1 MSLSDLGRLLATER
15 DAAIGTIT
23 ALAKAI
29 EARDRHTGAHI
40 ERVQEYSVAIARQL
54 GLDEETI
61 WRVGVGAMLHD
72 LGKIGVPDAVLNK
85 RAELTPAE
93 TEIMRRHPVI
103 GAGLLEADPAL
114 TIALP
119 AVLHHHERWDGDGYP
134 HGLSGERI
142 SLEGRIVCV
151 ADAYDAMVSD
161 RPYRSRL
168 AEARALERIAEGMG
182 SQFDPEVARAFLALP
197 ASVLRPQQET
207 RRFVRLAPVAAAA

>member
-15 DAAIGTIT
+15 EAAIGTIT

-40 ERVQEYSVAIARQL
+40 ERVQEYSVAIARQM

-61 WRVGVGAMLHD
+61 WRVGVGAVLHD

-85 RAELTPAE
+85 RGVLTASE
-93 TEIMRRHPVI
+93 TEVMRRHPVI

-114 TIALP
+114 SIALP
-119 AVLHHHERWDGDGYP
+119 AVLHHHERWDGMGYP
-134 HGLSGERI
+134 HGLAGDRI
-142 SLEGRIVCV
+142 SLEGRIVSV

-168 AEARALERIAEGMG
+168 VAAGAVERIAVGMG
-182 SQFDPEVARAFLALP
+182 TQFDPEVARAFLRLP
-197 ASVLRPQQET
+197 QSVLRAHEDT
-207 RRFVRLAPVAAAA
+207 RRFTRLAPVAA

>member
-1 MSLSDLGRLLATER
+1 MSLSTLGRLLATER
-15 DAAIGTIT
+15 SAALGTIT
-23 ALAKAI
+23 TLAKAI

-40 ERVQEYSVAIARQL
+40 ERVREYSLAIARQL
-54 GLDEETI
+54 ELNEEEI

-72 LGKIGVPDAVLNK
+72 LGKIGVPDAILNK
-85 RAELTPAE
+85 RGELTPMEAE
-93 TEIMRRHPVI
+93 VMRRHPMI

-119 AVLHHHERWDGDGYP
+119 AVLHHHERWDGSGYP

-168 AEARALERIAEGMG
+168 AEAGALERIEAGIG
-182 SQFDPEVARAFLALP
+182 TQFDPEVARAFLALP
-197 ASVLRPQQET
+197 GSVLRPRQDA
-207 RRFVRLAPVAAAA
+207 RRFVRLATIAA

>member
-54 GLDEETI
+54 GLDEETV
-61 WRVGVGAMLHD
+61 WRVGVGAVLHD

-85 RAELTPAE
+85 RGELTSSEAE
-93 TEIMRRHPVI
+93 VMRRHPVI

-114 TIALP
+114 SIALP
-119 AVLHHHERWDGDGYP
+119 AVLHHHERWDGMGYP
-134 HGLSGERI
+134 HGLAGDRI
-142 SLEGRIVCV
+142 SLEGRIVSV

-168 AEARALERIAEGMG
+168 AAAGALERIAVGIG
-182 SQFDPEVARAFLALP
+182 TQFDPEVARAFLSLP
-197 ASVLRPQQET
+197 ASVLRAHEDT
-207 RRFVRLAPVAAAA
+207 RRFTRLAPIAA

>member
-1 MSLSDLGRLLATER
+1 MSLSSLGRLLATER
-15 DAAIGTIT
+15 DAAIGTVT

-40 ERVQEYSVAIARQL
+40 ERVREYSLAIARQL
-54 GLDEETI
+54 RLDEETI
-61 WRVGVGAMLHD
+61 WRVGVGAVLHD

-85 RAELTPAE
+85 RGELTPAE
-93 TEIMRRHPVI
+93 AEVMRRHPVI

-114 TIALP
+114 AVALP
-119 AVLHHHERWDGDGYP
+119 AVLHHHERWDGSGYP

-151 ADAYDAMVSD
+151 ADAYDAIVSD

-168 AEARALERIAEGMG
+168 AEERAFERIATGIG
-182 SQFDPEVARAFLALP
+182 TQFDPEVARAFLALP
-197 ASVLRPQQET
+197 ASVLRPHQT
-207 RRFVRLAPVAAAA
+207 PRRFTRLAPVAA